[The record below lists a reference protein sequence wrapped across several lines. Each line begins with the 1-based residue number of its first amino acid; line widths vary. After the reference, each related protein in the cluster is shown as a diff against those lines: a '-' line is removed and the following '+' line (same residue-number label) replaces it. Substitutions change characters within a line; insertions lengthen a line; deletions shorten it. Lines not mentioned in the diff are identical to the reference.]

1 MNIALFSPNQKA
13 YSETF
18 IQAHKNGLKGK
29 VFYYYGAGQ
38 NIRLENTSRKST
50 ANLVQKVWGRISGKP
65 TFNVQD
71 WLQNSLAENNIDV
84 ALVEYGNHAH
94 HLLPVF
100 QDNDI
105 PLVVHF
111 HGYDAVRKD
120 IVKGCDNYREVFKR
134 ANKVIA
140 VSKKMQKSLE
150 QMGCAK
156 DKLVHTACGANPAFK
171 EISPNFSKKQLL
183 SVGRFVDKKAP
194 YYTLLAFSKVV
205 QSHPEAKLTM
215 AGTGPLWDTCV
226 NLSKHLGL
234 ESRVTFLGVVTPE
247 TIQELLRETQVFVQ
261 HSITTSNG
269 DQEGTPVGVMEASL
283 AGVPVVAT
291 RHAGIPDVI
300 LDGETGYLV
309 QEHDVD
315 LMAQR
320 IGALLGDVSL
330 SKKMGDAGKKL
341 ASENFTLDHHL
352 DAVNKTLKE
361 AVA

>member
-18 IQAHKNGLKGK
+18 IEAHKNGLKGK
-29 VFYYYGAGQ
+29 VFYYYGSRQ
-38 NIRLENTSRKST
+38 NIRLENTARKNN
-50 ANLVQKVWGRISGKP
+50 ANLIQKAWGKISGKP
-65 TFNVQD
+65 AFNVQE
-71 WLQNSLAENNIDV
+71 WVQNSLEANNIDV

-94 HLLPVF
+94 HLLPIF
-100 QDNDI
+100 KKNNI

-120 IVKGCDNYREVFKR
+120 IVKGCDNYREVFQR

-140 VSKKMQKSLE
+140 VSKKMKQSLE
-150 QMGCAK
+150 EMGCSK
-156 DKLVHTACGANPAFK
+156 EKLVHTACGANPAFEK
-171 EISPNFSKKQLL
+171 ITPDYAKKQLL

-194 YYTLLAFSKVV
+194 YYTLLAFSKIL
-205 QSHPEAKLTM
+205 QAHPDAQLIM
-215 AGTGPLWDTCV
+215 AGTGPLWDTCI
-226 NLSKHLGL
+226 NLSKYLNIQ
-234 ESRVTFLGVVTPE
+234 ENVTFLGVVSPE
-247 TIQELLRETQVFVQ
+247 KIRELLKETQVFVQ

-291 RHAGIPDVI
+291 HHAGIPDVI
-300 LDGETGYLV
+300 VDGETGYLV

-320 IGALLGDVSL
+320 IDTLLSDVSL
-330 SKKMGDAGKKL
+330 SKKMGEAGKKL
-341 ASENFTLDHHL
+341 TSQNFTLEHHL
-352 DAVNKTLKE
+352 DAVNRTLKE
-361 AVA
+361 AIS